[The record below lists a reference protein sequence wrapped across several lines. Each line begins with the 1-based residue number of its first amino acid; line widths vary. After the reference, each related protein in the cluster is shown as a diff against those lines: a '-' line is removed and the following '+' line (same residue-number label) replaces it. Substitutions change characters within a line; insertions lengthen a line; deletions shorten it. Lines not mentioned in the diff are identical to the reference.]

1 MAEKPVESRPVSEV
15 WLSVE
20 QVAEVLDLP
29 RTTVYR
35 WARDGDARLPA
46 YQVWDDGNSNA
57 VRFRFKKS
65 DLEAFQ
71 ALPAVPE
78 AAPPAAR
85 AVAVRRRSA
94 TRTAPRVA
102 EGE

>member
-1 MAEKPVESRPVSEV
+1 MAEKLVEPRPVPEV

-20 QVAEVLDLP
+20 QVAEVLELP

-46 YQVWDDGNSNA
+46 YQVWDEGNSSA

-65 DLEAFQ
+65 DLEAYQ
-71 ALPAVPE
+71 ALPAVQD
-78 AAPPAAR
+78 APPPEAR
-85 AVAVRRRSA
+85 AVTVRRRSPA
-94 TRTAPRVA
+94 RAASRAAKA
-102 EGE
+102 E